1 MRMCRIEPY
10 ATLWEAWVF
19 YHSSNHWIVPVLL
32 LFVVAYTYNV
42 TDGGKVLFFQIMEYS
57 SVDEYFNTV
66 KASLFMGVQSSCI
79 LRVTLTHEFMSPL
92 TCYSVINRLACLMLQ
107 TNHLPTRKI
116 LNNHKH
122 WPLQIKMLSQYFK
135 SALILTFP
143 CMVHT
148 VEVNF
153 GTLLV
158 DDHVQRFK
166 EQSQKHYS

>member
-1 MRMCRIEPY
+1 MEVR
-10 ATLWEAWVF
+10 F
-19 YHSSNHWIVPVLL
+19 Y
-32 LFVVAYTYNV
+32 
-42 TDGGKVLFFQIMEYS
+42 FFQIIEYS

-66 KASLFMGVQSSCI
+66 KASLFMGVQSSFI
-79 LRVTLTHEFMSPL
+79 LRVTLTHAFMSPL
-92 TCYSVINRLACLMLQ
+92 TYYRVINRLACLMLQ

-116 LNNHKH
+116 
-122 WPLQIKMLSQYFK
+122 KMIPQDFK
-135 SALILTFP
+135 SALILTFT

-158 DDHVQRFK
+158 NDHVQRFK

>member
-57 SVDEYFNTV
+57 SVDEYFNT
-66 KASLFMGVQSSCI
+66 SCI

-92 TCYSVINRLACLMLQ
+92 TCYRVINRLAWLMLQ
-107 TNHLPTRKI
+107 TNHQPSRKI
-116 LNNHKH
+116 LNNHIH
-122 WPLQIKMLSQYFK
+122 WHLQIKMIPQYFK